1 MSGGGCSSGNNAL
14 SFLQTPSYQVV
25 AVFAIF
31 VLITLAVEYLIK
43 RIAAHLD
50 RNGTKGMRRILQEL
64 LLEFVMLGLI
74 SFLLE
79 TLGEYIGKICVGKE
93 RRGERL
99 HTQHY
104 DCNVHTIHE
113 LLGLYACVCVCA
125 CFPKEV
131 LFLQKSLDAYI
142 HVVPINMTCLWM

>member
-31 VLITLAVEYLIK
+31 VLITLAVEYVIK

-79 TLGEYIGKICVGKE
+79 TLGEYIGKICVGEE
-93 RRGERL
+93 RRGEERDYTL
-99 HTQHY
+99 ST
-104 DCNVHTIHE
+104 TTAMSI
-113 LLGLYACVCVCA
+113 LFTSSLACMLVYVCVRV
-125 CFPKEV
+125 FPRK
-131 LFLQKSLDAYI
+131 LYFFKNLSMHTYMSCRSI
-142 HVVPINMTCLWM
+142 

>member
-31 VLITLAVEYLIK
+31 VLITLAVEYVIK

-79 TLGEYIGKICVGKE
+79 TLGEYIGKICVGEE
-93 RRGERL
+93 RRGEETTHSALRL
-99 HTQHY
+99 QCPY
-104 DCNVHTIHE
+104 YSRAPWLVC
-113 LLGLYACVCVCA
+113 LCMCVCVFSQGRKFYFFKNLSMHTYMSCR
-125 CFPKEV
+125 
-131 LFLQKSLDAYI
+131 SI
-142 HVVPINMTCLWM
+142 